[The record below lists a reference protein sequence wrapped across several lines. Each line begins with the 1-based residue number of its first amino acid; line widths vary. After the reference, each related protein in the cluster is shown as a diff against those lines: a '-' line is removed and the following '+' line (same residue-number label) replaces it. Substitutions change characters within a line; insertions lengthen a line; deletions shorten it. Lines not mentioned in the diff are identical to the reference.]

1 MIPLSLCPPA
11 TSRAWPQLHQEEVA
25 RRQWAGEPHRWC
37 FLPWALTCRQL
48 LPIQRVAQWDG
59 RRYPRYHL
67 TPCHPLIKHHL
78 HPHTWL
84 IPPSDCVCSPHFPPR
99 FSCCH
104 WWCGIPHQTPTPP
117 IYCPCSSACL
127 SRNKRSCTKTK
138 LDLMT
143 NLYIDNKCL
152 KTMIIY
158 PLSSSDEVHPCQ
170 SERFSLC
177 CFWQKSSNSASQA
190 SHYPQWRKTP
200 ETSNMLHLR
209 PNIWGSIF
217 SHPHPINTTVIGNH
231 SLTWSR
237 DSRACITSIAPSS
250 SL

>member
-104 WWCGIPHQTPTPP
+104 WWCGYKPPPNPPPHPFTALVAQPV
-117 IYCPCSSACL
+117 L
-127 SRNKRSCTKTK
+127 
-138 LDLMT
+138 
-143 NLYIDNKCL
+143 
-152 KTMIIY
+152 
-158 PLSSSDEVHPCQ
+158 V
-170 SERFSLC
+170 
-177 CFWQKSSNSASQA
+177 
-190 SHYPQWRKTP
+190 
-200 ETSNMLHLR
+200 ETSEAAPKQN
-209 PNIWGSIF
+209 
-217 SHPHPINTTVIGNH
+217 
-231 SLTWSR
+231 LTWWLI
-237 DSRACITSIAPSS
+237 CILIINV
-250 SL
+250 

>member
-1 MIPLSLCPPA
+1 MLEKFTVHIDQLQMSLKITSNKNLLFLHNTWSLTWCVFLSFWLIMLFTYDSSFPLPPPTSPA

-37 FLPWALTCRQL
+37 FLPRALTCRQL
-48 LPIQRVAQWDG
+48 LPVQRVAQWDG

-84 IPPSDCVCSPHFPPR
+84 IPPSDCVCSPHFLPR

-104 WWCGIPHQTPTPP
+104 WWCGDKPPPKPPPPP
-117 IYCPCSSACL
+117 IHCPRSSACL
-127 SRNKRSCTKTK
+127 GGNKWSCTKTK

-143 NLYIDNKCL
+143 DLHNDNKCL

-158 PLSSSDEVHPCQ
+158 HLLSKK
-170 SERFSLC
+170 LC
-177 CFWQKSSNSASQA
+177 YC
-190 SHYPQWRKTP
+190 YRY
-200 ETSNMLHLR
+200 
-209 PNIWGSIF
+209 
-217 SHPHPINTTVIGNH
+217 
-231 SLTWSR
+231 
-237 DSRACITSIAPSS
+237 CC
-250 SL
+250 